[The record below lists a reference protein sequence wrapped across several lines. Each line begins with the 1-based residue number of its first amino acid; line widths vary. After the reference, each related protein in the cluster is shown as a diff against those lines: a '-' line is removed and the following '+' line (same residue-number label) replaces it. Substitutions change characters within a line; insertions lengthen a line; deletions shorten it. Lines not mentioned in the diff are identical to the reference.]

1 MNTATVFI
9 GNLLRVLK
17 ENAFFSDMD
26 LVAAYEN
33 EIKPYPVTRPILA
46 FSVQSQSVGDR
57 LIDIAADGAQTKSN
71 RRTVET
77 VFKVSIFVPYE
88 SGTREAYHIADYL
101 YSTLLFQTTFSIVAC
116 KYADCNYVRDCGAL
130 VLNTTFTMRLEMSE

>member
-1 MNTATVFI
+1 MNTASTFI
-9 GNLLRVLK
+9 KKLLPVLQ
-17 ENAFFSDMD
+17 ADTFWGSMD

-33 EIKPYPVTRPILA
+33 EIKPYPVVRPILA
-46 FSVQSQSVGDR
+46 FSVQSQTVGDR
-57 LIDIAADGAQTKSN
+57 LADIGTDGAQTQSN

-88 SGTREAYHIADYL
+88 TGIREAYRLADYL
-101 YSTLLFQTTFSIVAC
+101 YSTLLFQTTLSIVGC

-130 VLNTTFTMRLEMSE
+130 VLDTTFTTRSEQSE